1 MGVWIRD
8 ELKQYILNSYK
19 EVPSEVYEGLI
30 SFLCIGTVGLFVI
43 VGWKK
48 GWKKVAG
55 LILAEYVFLIY
66 CSTVICRKVSE
77 EITGHNFTLFWSY
90 EAIKNG
96 REDLVAE
103 NIMNVV
109 VFIPV
114 GILLFITQKKSVSQL
129 KAWII
134 AIASGLALSV
144 GIESL
149 QLIFKKGFAEVDD
162 LMHNT
167 LGCFIGCTLCLIIVK
182 TWSYSMNWC
191 KLHWGNVRH

>member
-1 MGVWIRD
+1 VNE
-8 ELKQYILNSYK
+8 ELKAYILLLIDD
-19 EVPSEVYEGLI
+19 VPHFVYEGLL
-30 SFLCIGTVGLFVI
+30 SVFCIGAVLLLT
-43 VGWKK
+43 WK
-48 GWKKVAG
+48 GKKALQGIAKLLLV
-55 LILAEYVFLIY
+55 EYVFLIY
-66 CSTVICRKVSE
+66 CSTYSR
-77 EITGHNFTLFWSY
+77 H
-90 EAIKNG
+90 
-96 REDLVAE
+96 DLIVE

-134 AIASGLALSV
+134 AIVSGLALSV
-144 GIESL
+144 GVESL